1 MSRTLS
7 QLVSTMPPPQAR
19 RISGSFIHQ
28 SAWKGYSANIVQTA
42 FQNFEEMAEG
52 SLAYREGM
60 REARPWG
67 IMCAMEKR

>member
-1 MSRTLS
+1 LLPFPSRKGWH
-7 QLVSTMPPPQAR
+7 VAR
-19 RISGSFIHQ
+19 SDASLPLIHRR
-28 SAWKGYSANIVQTA
+28 AWKGYSANIVQTA

>member
-1 MSRTLS
+1 MAFS
-7 QLVSTMPPPQAR
+7 QCFRLVFWPLWAPDR
-19 RISGSFIHQ
+19 VDNDFFNRL
-28 SAWKGYSANIVQTA
+28 GYSANIVQTA
-42 FQNFEEMAEG
+42 LQNFEEMAEG